1 LSRLRATLAETP
13 TDRQMQEHLTRAVR
27 EVEEAFR
34 VVTASRVEGY
44 AQRRTVRDLTQALD
58 MLRSVRNVGEPSL
71 DVDAMSE
78 AERNR
83 DHRQMLAEER
93 REARRAKRREAEE
106 MTHGG

>member
-1 LSRLRATLAETP
+1 MSRLRATLAETP

-71 DVDAMSE
+71 DPDAMPE
-78 AERNR
+78 TERNR
-83 DHRQMLAEER
+83 EHRQMLADER
-93 REARRAKRREAEE
+93 REARKAKRRAAEE